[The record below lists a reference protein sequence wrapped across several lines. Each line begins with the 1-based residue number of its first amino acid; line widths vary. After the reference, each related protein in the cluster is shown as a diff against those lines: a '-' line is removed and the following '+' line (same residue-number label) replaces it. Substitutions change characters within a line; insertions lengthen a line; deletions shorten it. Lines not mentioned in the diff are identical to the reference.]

1 MAIDK
6 GLLKSQRMG
15 QGCRARR
22 ASLDIAK
29 RRWYGLH
36 RTTRLARL
44 GQSTER

>member
-22 ASLDIAK
+22 CSTDPA
-29 RRWYGLH
+29 RRAEYA
-36 RTTRLARL
+36 RRRNQRLARL
-44 GQSTER
+44 LTQ